1 MKVSIGIDSVDS
13 QYGGCTTHV
22 LYRIFKRLVENGYIE
37 SVLDYPYLVRLNPSI
52 PHKTRGNGA
61 VAINLELK
69 KKVSLN
75 TLIDEVTSVIVEYI
89 SGIHGD
95 LSRVCAVIVPYE
107 LSGYF
112 NDIYMKA
119 LTDFVHLDY
128 VNNFIKPI
136 EDKVVLP
143 FGLNKGCVGAL
154 AALGWDRSKCTY
166 ELLIYRR
173 TVSHTEIDR
182 EMFDSKFLAELD
194 SLEEYRTFCNYDYE
208 SGRVVSVP
216 HGPDPVLL
224 GIRGLD
230 PDKLVKAFSFLK
242 PSEIVEGWC
251 VFKTNQAT
259 GAHMIPRT
267 SYELKPFRTGC
278 LTGLVERVS
287 IRPGGDVVISL
298 TDGFGEIDAAVFKE
312 SGLTR
317 YAHRL
322 TSGDIIRVCGSIKL
336 WDNLRP
342 VLHVELLEII
352 DLVDKY
358 LKFNPRCPK
367 CGARMKSSGRNK
379 GYKCLKCG
387 FKTRDLLP
395 ETLKLHRGISTGLY
409 LPTCKSVKHLGIPAS
424 LLNIPLDCCAKP
436 PTVVS
441 DFYSL

>member
-1 MKVSIGIDSVDS
+1 MKISIGIDSVDS

-69 KKVSLN
+69 KIASLD
-75 TLIDEVTSVIVEYI
+75 TLIDEVASVIVEYVN
-89 SGIHGD
+89 GIHGD
-95 LSRVCAVIVPYE
+95 LMRVCAAIVPYE

-112 NDIYMKA
+112 NDIYVKA

-128 VNNFIKPI
+128 VSNFIKPI
-136 EDKVVLP
+136 KDKVILP

-154 AALGWDRSKCTY
+154 AALGWDKSRCSY
-166 ELLIYRR
+166 ELLIYRP
-173 TVSHTEIDR
+173 VSHTEADR
-182 EMFDSKFLAELD
+182 KMCDSRFLAELD

-208 SGRVVSVP
+208 GGRAVSVP

-230 PDKLVKAFSFLK
+230 PDKLVKTLKFLK
-242 PSEIVEGWC
+242 LSEVVEGWC

-259 GAHMIPRT
+259 GAHMVPRA
-267 SYELKPFRTGC
+267 SHELKPFRTGC
-278 LTGLVERVS
+278 LTGVVKHVS
-287 IRPGGDVVISL
+287 IRPGGDVVLSL
-298 TDGFGEIDAAVFKE
+298 TDGFGEIDVAVFKE

-317 YAHRL
+317 YVRQL
-322 TSGDIIRVCGSIKL
+322 TSGDVIRACGSVKL

-342 VLHVELLEII
+342 VLHVELLEIV
-352 DLVDKY
+352 DLADKY
-358 LKFNPRCPK
+358 LRLNPRCPR

-387 FKTRDLLP
+387 FKAADLRP
-395 ETLKLHRGISTGLY
+395 ETLKLLRDINTGLY
-409 LPTCKSVKHLGIPAS
+409 LPTCGSVKHLSIPAS
-424 LLNIPLDCCAKP
+424 LLNTPLDCYAKP

-441 DFYSL
+441 DFYSQ